1 MKNKKNIKI
10 KNKKSLT
17 IEITIFVIA
26 IAILLGIIL
35 LRNKVT
41 PRNYEN
47 IDRSMSYQEIVKLLG
62 EPDDSIK
69 QSAGTQYYW
78 FDGAKNIKNAD
89 EKIEQGKDVY
99 YITVY
104 FIDEKVISYRDGY
117 WYNFRNP
124 QK

>member
-35 LRNKVT
+35 VRNKVT

-89 EKIEQGKDVY
+89 EKIEKGKDVY